1 MKFEYG
7 TINNRID
14 ITNLIHNN
22 INDKNI
28 IIPIGNK
35 NRRQLYNLNNHKNE
49 INGEEYIFISGC
61 PIDEN
66 TPIKIDITKK
76 ICLCFYGLTRS
87 LKYTH
92 SSINNNILKIL
103 IQNNYYFDIY
113 LHTYN
118 LDILTNN
125 IYKEINCRLDF
136 QEYKLLNPDYFH
148 IQNQKT
154 YDE

>member
-61 PIDEN
+61 PIGKN
-66 TPIKIDITKK
+66 T
-76 ICLCFYGLTRS
+76 Y
-87 LKYTH
+87 
-92 SSINNNILKIL
+92 
-103 IQNNYYFDIY
+103 QN
-113 LHTYN
+113 
-118 LDILTNN
+118 
-125 IYKEINCRLDF
+125 
-136 QEYKLLNPDYFH
+136 
-148 IQNQKT
+148 
-154 YDE
+154 